1 MLTIFRCV
9 TDGSTAHDGT
19 PLQQPLYEMYGPM
32 FAFVYYVIYLGVT
45 IGLFNLI
52 MSIFTQTVLESGTT
66 RWQQQLGEDKSRMQ
80 HRIGGYF
87 TRRFVES
94 RFVDVSGV
102 EDDAAINK
110 LFNKVP
116 SEARVVSR
124 DLFELWVQRAD
135 VNDLL
140 EGVKVDPSTKSYL
153 FDALDFE
160 AATSAQ
166 KPSPKLLAIY

>member
-9 TDGSTAHDGT
+9 TDGSTAHGGT

-32 FAFVYYVIYLGVT
+32 FAFVYYVVYLGVT

-52 MSIFTQTVLESGTT
+52 MSIFIQTVLKSGTT

-87 TRRFVES
+87 TRRSVES
-94 RFVDVSGV
+94 RFPVSNEGKMIGHP
-102 EDDAAINK
+102 E

-116 SEARVVSR
+116 SYTRFVGRGPFSSC
-124 DLFELWVQRAD
+124 
-135 VNDLL
+135 
-140 EGVKVDPSTKSYL
+140 G
-153 FDALDFE
+153 
-160 AATSAQ
+160 SA
-166 KPSPKLLAIY
+166 

>member
-1 MLTIFRCV
+1 MLGSSAPWRLHLHFSYYCQNDNRKQRDEFSSMYVSMLTILRCV

-32 FAFVYYVIYLGVT
+32 FAFVYYVVYLGVT

-52 MSIFTQTVLESGTT
+52 MSIFIQTVLESGTT
-66 RWQQQLGEDKSRMQ
+66 RWQQQLGEDKSRLQ

-87 TRRFVES
+87 MRRFVES

-110 LFNKVP
+110 LFN
-116 SEARVVSR
+116 
-124 DLFELWVQRAD
+124 
-135 VNDLL
+135 
-140 EGVKVDPSTKSYL
+140 
-153 FDALDFE
+153 
-160 AATSAQ
+160 
-166 KPSPKLLAIY
+166 